1 MTSSLDLGTWR
12 AFLEAHARLTAVLER
27 ELRVHAGMPLAW
39 YDVLVQLT
47 ETEDGRRRM
56 QELASRVL
64 FSRSGLSRLIDRMQA
79 AGLVMRVGDPRDGRG
94 TYACVTP
101 EGRAALRRAAPVHL
115 RGIERHFLGQLEDG
129 ESHVLSKAFQRMIGS
144 LDSADEEG

>member
-1 MTSSLDLGTWR
+1 MTSARDLSTWR
-12 AFLEAHARLTAVLER
+12 AFLEAHAGITAVLER

-39 YDVLVQLT
+39 YDVLVQLS
-47 ETEDGRRRM
+47 EAESGRRRM
-56 QELASRVL
+56 QDLARRVL

-79 AGLVMRVGDPRDGRG
+79 AGLVEREGDPRDGRG

-115 RGIERHFLGQLEDG
+115 RGIEAHFLGLLKDD
-129 ESHVLSKAFQRMIGS
+129 ESRTLTEAFRRMIDS
-144 LDSADEEG
+144 LDADEEEG